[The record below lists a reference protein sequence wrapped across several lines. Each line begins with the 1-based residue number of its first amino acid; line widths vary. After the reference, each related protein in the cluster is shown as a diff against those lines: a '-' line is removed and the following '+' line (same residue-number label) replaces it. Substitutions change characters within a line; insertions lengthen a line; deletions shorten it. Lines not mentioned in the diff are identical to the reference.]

1 MKRSKSYTG
10 IDCARLVFAF
20 LIVAIHTSPLAIAGG
35 TADFVLSGVIARTGV
50 PFFFMVSGFFLIS
63 RYTCN
68 NEKLAAFIK
77 RTVLIYGVAILT
89 YIPVNIYN
97 GYFLKDNLL
106 PDIIKDI
113 VFDGTLYH
121 LWYLPASA
129 LGAVISW
136 YLVKK
141 LDFAKALIIA
151 AALYIAG
158 LFGDSYYG
166 IIENIPVI
174 KGFYSQVFQVTDYT
188 RNGIFFAPVF
198 LILGGYIA
206 ENRVKFPP
214 GINICGF
221 TASFT
226 LMLAEALLLHNFN
239 VQRHD
244 SMYIFLLPVMY
255 FLFSFL
261 LSFKGR
267 RFTSLRTL
275 SLLIYIIHPMVI
287 IIIRMCAKLLNIQEI
302 LIHNS
307 LVYYLATCL
316 LSLIT
321 GYAALYIWNKY
332 KPSRTKHR
340 KETERAYIEIN
351 LGNLEYNARALQK
364 LLPDGCRLMAV
375 VKAEAYGHGSF
386 RIAVHLEKSG
396 VDFFATATIDEA
408 IKLRKYGI
416 RGGILILGYTD
427 ARRAPDLKKYRL
439 MQTIT
444 DLGYAKEL
452 NRQGICV
459 KAHIKIDTGMHRL
472 GLPVSNTEEIIKV
485 FNMQNI
491 DICGMYTHLCCADSL
506 KPDDILYTK
515 KQINSFYSLAGIL
528 GKRGIKVPELHIQS
542 SYGILNY
549 PGLKAG
555 YARAGIALYGVL
567 SSAGD
572 KTVADPGLRPVL
584 SLKSK
589 IVLIKELGEGES
601 AGYGRAFIAGRDS
614 RIAIIPA
621 GYADG
626 IPRNLSCGKGNVLI
640 NGQLAPVAGRICM
653 DQLIAD
659 ITDIENVNTGDT
671 VTIIGTAQSG
681 TGAAEIACNSGSI
694 SNELLSRLG
703 TRLPVIFS

>member
-20 LIVAIHTSPLAIAGG
+20 LIIAIHTSPLAVASD
-35 TADFVLSGVIARTGV
+35 TADFVLTRVIARTGV

-68 NEKLAAFIK
+68 NGRLAAFIK
-77 RTVLIYGVAILT
+77 KTILIYGIAILI

-97 GYFLKDNLL
+97 GYFLTDNLL
-106 PDIIKDI
+106 PYIIKDI

-136 YLVKK
+136 YFVKK
-141 LDFAKALIIA
+141 LDFTKALITA
-151 AALYIAG
+151 AALYIVG

-166 IIENIPVI
+166 IIENIPMV
-174 KGFYSQVFQVTDYT
+174 KEFYSLVFQVTDYT

-198 LILGGYIA
+198 FILGGYIA
-206 ENRVKFPP
+206 ENRGKFPL

-221 TASFT
+221 VVSFG
-226 LMLAEALLLHNFN
+226 LMLAEALMLHSFN

-255 FLFSFL
+255 FLFSCL
-261 LSFKGR
+261 LFWKGR

-275 SLLIYIIHPMVI
+275 SLVIYIIHPMVI
-287 IIIRMCAKLLNIQEI
+287 VVIRMCAKLLHIQEI
-302 LIHNS
+302 LISNS
-307 LVYYLATCL
+307 LVYYMATCF

-321 GYAALYIWNKY
+321 SSATLYIWNMY
-332 KPSRTKHR
+332 KPPVTKHS
-340 KETERAYIEIN
+340 KERERAYIEIN

-364 LLPDGCRLMAV
+364 LLPEGCQLMAV
-375 VKAEAYGHGSF
+375 VKAEAYGHGGF
-386 RIAVHLEKSG
+386 GIAANLERAG
-396 VDFFATATIDEA
+396 VTSFATATVDEA
-408 IKLRKYGI
+408 VKLRKYGI
-416 RGGILILGYTD
+416 RGEILILGYTD
-427 ARRAPDLKKYRL
+427 ASRVHDLKKYRL
-439 MQTIT
+439 MQTIISF
-444 DLGYAKEL
+444 GHAKEL
-452 NRQGICV
+452 NQQGICV

-472 GLPVSNTEEIIKV
+472 GIPVNNTDEVIKI
-485 FNMQNI
+485 FNMKNI
-491 DICGMYTHLCCADSL
+491 DVCGMYTHLCCADSL
-506 KPDDILYTK
+506 EPENILYTK
-515 KQINSFYSLAGIL
+515 EQINSFYKLAYTL
-528 GKRGIKVPELHIQS
+528 EKRGIKMPALHIQS

-567 SSAGD
+567 SSPGD

-584 SLKSK
+584 SIKSK
-589 IVLIKELGEGES
+589 VVLIRELEKGES
-601 AGYGRAFIAGRDS
+601 AGYGRAFTAGRNS
-614 RIAIIPA
+614 RIAVIPA

-626 IPRNLSCGKGNVLI
+626 IPRSLSCGKGNVLI
-640 NGQLAPVAGRICM
+640 NGQSAPIAGRVCM

-659 ITDIENVNTGDT
+659 ITDIENVKTGDT
-671 VTIIGTAQSG
+671 VTIIGTEESG
-681 TGAAEIACNSGSI
+681 TGAAEAACNSGSI

-703 TRLPVIFS
+703 TRLPVIYS